1 MMAIF
6 EGAGVALVTP
16 FKENGSVNYEVL
28 ESLIEEQ
35 IAAGT
40 DCIVAMGT
48 TGESATTSEEEHIQV
63 IRFVCEVVNGRI
75 PVVAG
80 TGSNCT
86 QTAVELSVEAEEAG
100 ADGVLLVSPYYN
112 KATQNGLKAHFTKI
126 ANSIKIP
133 AILYNVPSRTGVNIA
148 PETIVDLCRHVE
160 NIVGV
165 KEASGNFS
173 AAELNEYI
181 ATIKEGGEV
190 SAKEFPSYLSVF
202 ISDYFNTPAESAVL
216 HEDHLAALYYEY
228 AMKCGNKFV
237 AAWFEFNLNINNIL
251 VAFTSRK
258 FKWDI
263 ASNIVGNTEV
273 CEALRTS
280 SARDFGLSG
289 EVDVFESL
297 VKISEITE
305 LVEREKKLD
314 ALRWNWMEDAIFFDY
329 FTVERIFAFLL
340 KLEMIERWISLDKE
354 RGNQLF
360 RSIIESLKNDVQ
372 IPAEFR

>member
-16 FKENGSVNYEVL
+16 FKENGTVNYEVL

-237 AAWFEFNLNINNIL
+237 SSWFEFNLNVNNLLSALTARKYKIE
-251 VAFTSRK
+251 VAP
-258 FKWDI
+258 
-263 ASNIVGNTEV
+263 NIVGNTEV

-280 SARDFGLSG
+280 GARDFGLSG
-289 EVDVFESL
+289 EVDCLEQL
-297 VKISEITE
+297 MKISEITE

-314 ALRWNWMEDAIFFDY
+314 SLRWNWMEEATFFDY

-340 KLEMIERWISLDKE
+340 QLEMIERWRALDKE
-354 RGNQLF
+354 KGNQLF
-360 RSIIESLKNDVQ
+360 RSIIDALKDEVQ